1 MKKSLIIFYCLLIY
15 ASAQLIWWGILL
27 TKAEPNRK
35 GMIIGEA
42 MVFLLIFLVGT
53 VQLHRTLN
61 KEHKLHLQQQN
72 FLLSVTHEL
81 KSPLAAI
88 KLYLQTILK
97 RKLDVE
103 QQQYFIENSL
113 KDVER
118 LDDLVENMLIAA
130 KFENNSYSFPK
141 ERLDLSELV
150 QKIADRLQGRSKCS
164 IDTTAVDANISVT
177 GDRFALSAA
186 ISNLVENAVKYSPSA
201 QPINLQL
208 YADKKQIH
216 FQVVDLGSGI
226 SNEEK
231 SRIFDKFYR
240 IGNEHTRKTK
250 GTGLGLYIVQQ
261 VLERHDAKVQVR
273 DNQPQGSIFEII
285 FNKHAG

>member
-97 RKLDVE
+97 RTLDAE
-103 QQQYFIENSL
+103 QQKHFIENSL

-150 QKIADRLQGRSKCS
+150 HKIADRLQGRAKCS
-164 IDTTAVDANISVT
+164 IDTAAVEANISVT

-201 QPINLQL
+201 QPINLRL
-208 YADKKQIH
+208 YTDKKQIH
-216 FQVVDLGSGI
+216 FQVADQGSGI

-231 SRIFDKFYR
+231 SRIFEKFYR